1 MLCLPMSSKIL
12 ALEPALHCAP
22 NERHVKA
29 KKKKK
34 KNIYVVTSHWS
45 SLLKAEANTVFF
57 RHNLIT
63 LTVRHSHLEATGEL
77 HWRSCTN
84 GLCSRAPQWW

>member
-34 KNIYVVTSHWS
+34 EEEYLCCNK
-45 SLLKAEANTVFF
+45 SLVF
-57 RHNLIT
+57 IT
-63 LTVRHSHLEATGEL
+63 EG
-77 HWRSCTN
+77 
-84 GLCSRAPQWW
+84 